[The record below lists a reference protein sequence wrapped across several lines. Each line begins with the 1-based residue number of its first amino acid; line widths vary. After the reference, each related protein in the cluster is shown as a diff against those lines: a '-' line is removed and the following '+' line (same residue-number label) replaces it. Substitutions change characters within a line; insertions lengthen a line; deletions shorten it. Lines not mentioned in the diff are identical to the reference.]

1 MGSRYTQNHHISA
14 QVRWDRIT
22 YQRLQRLLITLAN
35 LLVNVNFFEFFTLLE
50 QYLTTDLPIPMS

>member
-1 MGSRYTQNHHISA
+1 MGSRYPQNYHISA

-22 YQRLQRLLITLAN
+22 YERLQLLLISLAD
-35 LLVNVNFFEFFTLLE
+35 LLVSVDFFEFFTLLE